1 MTPTEP
7 SFKRFIF
14 IIIDGAPYEIFKG
27 LLENGDLPN
36 IKKHIVDPGS
46 LNKAVST
53 FPSTTGPALIPFF
66 MGLYPGTANIPGI
79 RWLSKSNFQPPDRF
93 KRPGICSY
101 MGPDGLHFEADL
113 PTSFPTLF
121 NFFSPVSNIYN
132 LLTRGCPPTKNLT
145 RWIKPFVYTYA
156 HFSHQWRFVNRM
168 AIRHLHKAVEADDK
182 FVMCLFPAVDTFSHL
197 TEIQSPQV
205 LQTYREIDTAIGT
218 LVDSLQKANTLE
230 ETLIL
235 ITSDHGMTDT
245 HTHIDIPQH
254 LDDGG
259 WRCLHYPKVWRQGAV
274 SASMVSGNGMT
285 HLYFKNSSNGS
296 DWGERTPFEQ
306 LHQMGVVTSVIELE
320 GLGFVAGQSEMGDII
335 VQSRTGQGRISCHL
349 PDTVHENRQ
358 SRSTTSKSTDA
369 LRYSY
374 EFTGTDPLGYGV
386 YYKNLSSREALH
398 ETYNSPYPDGIV
410 QLWQIFNSERTGD
423 LVLSAE
429 SGYDLR
435 ARYEIPEHHATH
447 GALIA
452 EHLHIPLATNYPIAE
467 QCIRSV
473 DVFPTVLS
481 LCGHTVA
488 EQYIDGR
495 VVR

>member
-1 MTPTEP
+1 MESIAPY
-7 SFKRFIF
+7 FKRFVF

-36 IKKHIVDPGS
+36 IKKHVVDRGS
-46 LNKAVST
+46 LNKAVSV
-53 FPSTTGPALIPFF
+53 FPSTTGPAFIPFF

-79 RWLSKSNFQPPDRF
+79 RWLSKPDFHPPHRF

-101 MGPDGLHFEADL
+101 MGIDGLHFEADL
-113 PTSFPTLF
+113 PIGYPTLF

-132 LLTRGCPPTKNLT
+132 LLTRGCPPAKNRT

-156 HFSHQWRFVNRM
+156 HFSHRWRFVNRI
-168 AIRHLHKAVEADDK
+168 ATQQLYKAAEAGDK
-182 FVMCLFPAVDTFSHL
+182 FIMCLFPAVDTFSHQSN
-197 TEIQSPQV
+197 TQSPQV
-205 LQTYREIDTAIGT
+205 MQTYREIDTAIGH
-218 LVDSLQKANTLE
+218 LIHILQKANTLQ

-245 HTHIDIPQH
+245 HTHIDVPQH
-254 LDDGG
+254 LDDSG

-285 HLYFKNSSNGS
+285 HLYFKNTLRGNG
-296 DWGERTPFEQ
+296 WGARTPFEH
-306 LHQMGVVTSVIELE
+306 LHQIGVITTLTELE
-320 GLGFVAGQSEMGDII
+320 GLGFVAGQSETGDII
-335 VQSRTGQGRISCHL
+335 IQNRTGQGKISCHL
-349 PDTVHENRQ
+349 QDTSRENLQ
-358 SRSTTSKSTDA
+358 NVSTSLKGADS
-369 LRYSY
+369 LCFSY
-374 EFTGTDPLGYGV
+374 QFTGIDPLGYGV
-386 YYKNLSSREALH
+386 YYKNLSSREALR
-398 ETYNSPYPDGIV
+398 ETYNSPHPDGIV

-467 QCIRSV
+467 PYIRSV

-488 EQYIDGR
+488 EYYIDGR
-495 VVR
+495 IVR

>member
-1 MTPTEP
+1 MTSTEP
-7 SFKRFIF
+7 FFKRFIF
-14 IIIDGAPYEIFKG
+14 IIIDGAPYATFKG

-36 IKKHIVDPGS
+36 IQKYVVDRGS
-46 LNKAVST
+46 LNKAVSV
-53 FPSTTGPALIPFF
+53 FPSTTGPAFIPFF

-79 RWLSKSNFQPPDRF
+79 RWLSKSNFHPPHRF
-93 KRPGICSY
+93 KRPGVCSY
-101 MGPDGLHFEADL
+101 MGIDGLRFEADL
-113 PTSFPTLF
+113 PPNFPTLF

-132 LLTRGCPPTKNLT
+132 LLARGCPPAKNRT
-145 RWIKPFVYTYA
+145 RWIKPFAYTYA
-156 HFSHQWRFVNRM
+156 HFSHRWRFVNQI
-168 AIRHLHKAVEADDK
+168 AIRQLHKSAEAGDK
-182 FVMCLFPAVDTFSHL
+182 FIMCLFPAVDTLSHHHS
-197 TEIQSPQV
+197 TQSPQV
-205 LQTYREIDTAIGT
+205 LQTYQEIDTAIGK
-218 LVDSLQKANTLE
+218 LVDSLQKANTLK

-386 YYKNLSSREALH
+386 YYKNLSSREALR
-398 ETYNSPYPDGIV
+398 ETYDSAYPDGIV
-410 QLWQIFNSERTGD
+410 QLWQIFNGERTGD
-423 LVLSAE
+423 LVVSAE
-429 SGYDLR
+429 NGYDLR

-452 EHLHIPLATNYPIAE
+452 EHMHIPLATNYPIAE

-495 VVR
+495 VVK

>member
-1 MTPTEP
+1 MTSTEP
-7 SFKRFIF
+7 FFKRFIF
-14 IIIDGAPYEIFKG
+14 IIIDGAPYATFKG

-36 IKKHIVDPGS
+36 IKKYVVDRGS
-46 LNKAVST
+46 LNKAVSV
-53 FPSTTGPALIPFF
+53 FPSTTGPAFIPFF

-79 RWLSKSNFQPPDRF
+79 RWLSKSNFHPPHRF
-93 KRPGICSY
+93 KRPGVCSY
-101 MGPDGLHFEADL
+101 MGIDGLRFEADL
-113 PTSFPTLF
+113 PPNFPTLF

-132 LLTRGCPPTKNLT
+132 LLARGCPPAKNRT
-145 RWIKPFVYTYA
+145 RWIKPFAYTYA
-156 HFSHQWRFVNRM
+156 HFSHRWRFVNQI
-168 AIRHLHKAVEADDK
+168 AIRQLHKSAEAGDK
-182 FVMCLFPAVDTFSHL
+182 FIMCLFPAVDTLSHHHS
-197 TEIQSPQV
+197 TQSPQV
-205 LQTYREIDTAIGT
+205 LQTYQEIDTAIGK
-218 LVDSLQKANTLE
+218 LVDSLQKANTLK

-386 YYKNLSSREALH
+386 YYKNLSSREALR
-398 ETYNSPYPDGIV
+398 ETYDSAYPDGIV
-410 QLWQIFNSERTGD
+410 QLWQIFNGERTGD
-423 LVLSAE
+423 LVVSAE
-429 SGYDLR
+429 NGYDLR

-452 EHLHIPLATNYPIAE
+452 EHMHIPLATNYPIAE
-467 QCIRSV
+467 KCIRSV

-495 VVR
+495 EVK

>member
-1 MTPTEP
+1 MTSTEP
-7 SFKRFIF
+7 FFKRFIF
-14 IIIDGAPYEIFKG
+14 IIIDGAPYATFKG

-36 IKKHIVDPGS
+36 IKKYVVDRGS
-46 LNKAVST
+46 LNKAVSV
-53 FPSTTGPALIPFF
+53 FPSTTGPAFIPFF

-79 RWLSKSNFQPPDRF
+79 RWLSKSNFHPPHRF
-93 KRPGICSY
+93 KRPGVCSY
-101 MGPDGLHFEADL
+101 MGIDGLRFEADL
-113 PTSFPTLF
+113 PPNFPTLF

-132 LLTRGCPPTKNLT
+132 LLARGCPPAKNRT
-145 RWIKPFVYTYA
+145 RWIKPFAYTYA
-156 HFSHQWRFVNRM
+156 HFSHRWRFVNQI
-168 AIRHLHKAVEADDK
+168 AIRQLHKSAEAGDK
-182 FVMCLFPAVDTFSHL
+182 FIMCLFPAVDTLSHHHS
-197 TEIQSPQV
+197 TQSPQV
-205 LQTYREIDTAIGT
+205 LQTYQEIDTAIGK
-218 LVDSLQKANTLE
+218 LVDSLQKANTLK

-386 YYKNLSSREALH
+386 YYKNLSSREALR
-398 ETYNSPYPDGIV
+398 ETYDSAYPDGIV
-410 QLWQIFNSERTGD
+410 QLWQIFNGERTGD
-423 LVLSAE
+423 LVVSAE
-429 SGYDLR
+429 NGYDLR

-452 EHLHIPLATNYPIAE
+452 EHMHIPLATNYPIAE
-467 QCIRSV
+467 KCIRSV